1 VRYFLRRRIPEP
13 ARILLVESGARHI
26 TEIIIPRLEAK
37 FGVPIDLVTCYP
49 AAPAGVANIYNV
61 NDFWGRK
68 SRIALARELR
78 ANGYAIAGI
87 VCSNE
92 RILNKWKWALAA
104 VLPAK
109 ILILNENGD
118 WFWLDR
124 AHWPQIS
131 RFVKHR
137 AGFAD
142 AGIVRAVAR
151 AAIFPFTLSYLLLYA
166 AAAHFRRALYR
177 GFR

>member
-1 VRYFLRRRIPEP
+1 VRYFLRRRIPQSS
-13 ARILLVESGARHI
+13 RILLIESGSRHI
-26 TEIIIPRLEAK
+26 TEIITPRLAAQ
-37 FGVPIDLVTCYP
+37 FGVPIDLVTCFP
-49 AAPAGVANIYNV
+49 APPAGVDHIYNV
-61 NDFWGRK
+61 NDFRDRK
-68 SRIALARELR
+68 RRIRLARELR

-104 VLPAK
+104 LLPAK

-124 AHWPQIS
+124 AHWAHIS
-131 RFVKHR
+131 RFIQHR
-137 AGFAD
+137 AGLAD

-151 AAIFPFTLSYLLLYA
+151 VAIFPLTLSYLLLYA
-166 AAAHFRRALYR
+166 AAAHFRRALHR